1 MGNQNVCPSR
11 LFIALNSNCYLASK
25 KRHQHR
31 GVDLKNP
38 LHKSRCTFQ
47 KMFSVGLYLR
57 ESISY
62 LFRYESRSII
72 VLFYSYELLYFTPL
86 LCYFMIFNN
95 ASTLSSNLILL
106 DHMNRDKGW
115 IPRKHDDDTIFSPR
129 PHSELPDFFFVK
141 ASCFE
146 KDLVLPWLREINP
159 RERAEEVMLS
169 ASNCSLFFLAKQ
181 SILVEFMSDSVV
193 RERVGES

>member
-57 ESISY
+57 ERAY
-62 LFRYESRSII
+62 R
-72 VLFYSYELLYFTPL
+72 
-86 LCYFMIFNN
+86 
-95 ASTLSSNLILL
+95 
-106 DHMNRDKGW
+106 
-115 IPRKHDDDTIFSPR
+115 IFSDMNLGRLSFFFTAMNYCILHHCCATLWFSTTHQLYPLTWFCWIIWTGTKVGFLENTMMTLFFLLVPIQNYR
-129 PHSELPDFFFVK
+129 IFFFVK

-181 SILVEFMSDSVV
+181 SILVEFMSDSEAN
-193 RERVGES
+193 RG

>member
-86 LCYFMIFNN
+86 LSYFMIVYN
-95 ASTLSSNLILL
+95 ASTSSSNLILL

-115 IPRKHDDDTIFSPR
+115 IPRKHDDDTIFFLVPIQNYR
-129 PHSELPDFFFVK
+129 IFF
-141 ASCFE
+141 S
-146 KDLVLPWLREINP
+146 
-159 RERAEEVMLS
+159 
-169 ASNCSLFFLAKQ
+169 
-181 SILVEFMSDSVV
+181 
-193 RERVGES
+193 

>member
-57 ESISY
+57 
-62 LFRYESRSII
+62 
-72 VLFYSYELLYFTPL
+72 
-86 LCYFMIFNN
+86 
-95 ASTLSSNLILL
+95 
-106 DHMNRDKGW
+106 
-115 IPRKHDDDTIFSPR
+115 IFSDMNLGRLSFFFTAMNYCILHHCCATLWLSTTHQLYPLTWFCWIIWTGTKVGFLENTMMTLFFLLVPIQNYR
-129 PHSELPDFFFVK
+129 IFFFVK

-169 ASNCSLFFLAKQ
+169 ASNCSLFFSRQTIHIGRIYEWLH
-181 SILVEFMSDSVV
+181 S
-193 RERVGES
+193 

>member
-1 MGNQNVCPSR
+1 MHFSKNV
-11 LFIALNSNCYLASK
+11 
-25 KRHQHR
+25 
-31 GVDLKNP
+31 
-38 LHKSRCTFQ
+38 
-47 KMFSVGLYLR
+47 FSWTIPAR

-86 LCYFMIFNN
+86 LCYFMIF
-95 ASTLSSNLILL
+95 STTHQLHPLTWFCWIIWTGTKVGFLENTMMTLFFLL
-106 DHMNRDKGW
+106 VPIQNYR
-115 IPRKHDDDTIFSPR
+115 I
-129 PHSELPDFFFVK
+129 FFFVK

-181 SILVEFMSDSVV
+181 SILVEFMSDSEAN
-193 RERVGES
+193 RG